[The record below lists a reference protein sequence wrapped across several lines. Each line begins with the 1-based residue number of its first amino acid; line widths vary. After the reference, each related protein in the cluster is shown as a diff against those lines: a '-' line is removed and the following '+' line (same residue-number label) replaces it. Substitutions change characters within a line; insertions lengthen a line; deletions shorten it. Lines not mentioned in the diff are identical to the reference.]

1 MINVSEAWREAM
13 QTGTRY
19 YPTASLTLAS
29 GTVLS
34 LAKGNFMIDNNGY
47 TDGAGANALPV
58 GAAIC
63 RTIRLELANADGRFT
78 GTDFQDAVCR
88 LSLNVDLASGTEAV
102 AVGVFTLGKPET
114 FGETVIINGQDDMH
128 KADRPY
134 TTALTYPA
142 TALAVLQEACSA
154 CGITFTATSIPEGT
168 FSIPEAPSTQ
178 LTFRSV
184 IGYVA
189 GLSGACARINRLG
202 VLEVVAFDWS
212 ALAAQRAAQ
221 TASGIHDLTRYT
233 EIQMEM
239 QDVTVTGVKAEIY
252 DDETGGTSELLVGAE
267 GYTLT
272 IDNPLIAGQEQTAL
286 ATIGAA
292 LIGAQFRILRLD
304 HVAYP
309 LAEFGDGCRITD
321 KSGGYVYTVI
331 TDVDFTFHGFTVLTN
346 SGEAPERA
354 MATYTAPDTSA
365 LVKAAALVKSEKTAR
380 EAAVEAL
387 AQQLAGAG
395 GLYETTETAAGGG
408 TIYYLHD
415 KPTLASSLVVL
426 KLTAEALGIS
436 TDGGQTYPAGW
447 DFVTG
452 TTITNTLQAVGIN
465 ADWINTGA
473 LTVTDADG
481 NVLFKANATAKT
493 VQIGSFTVTSGGLT
507 YAGAFDD
514 GNDTNTKITATDGV
528 YSDYITADG
537 SGRYVSTRAG
547 QLRMGHIAADGTQTP
562 SLFIYPASITNP
574 SQGAIFRGVA
584 TDGETQFNYLRM
596 RPTNDA
602 GNPQITAYQLLS
614 LLAGLNVE
622 GNVIVNGDIT
632 GDNIWMN
639 GVGVMG
645 FVKVLTTESLGSIGG
660 QGIYQQQ
667 YNANATTARGYPV
680 PYAGYLEV
688 INKSVDGNLFV
699 MQRYTAYRRSYTNA
713 QPEVF
718 TRFYYYV
725 TGWTAWTPKPDADLS
740 LTHAANS
747 YVNATDFTRMLAY
760 RRNNLNILAGNLMLT
775 NSLPSNATFVTIG
788 TINDWSALTD
798 VSVVAPAQNGS
809 GAILVS
815 ISAAGVV
822 QIWNGSG
829 TQATGFHRFSLTVP
843 SSSS

>member
-1 MINVSEAWREAM
+1 MINVSDAWLEAM

-34 LAKGNFMIDNNGY
+34 LAKGDFMIDNNGY

-88 LSLNVDLASGTEAV
+88 LSINVDLASGTEAV

-233 EIQMEM
+233 EIQMEL

-387 AQQLAGAG
+387 AQQLASSG
-395 GLYETTETAAGGG
+395 GMYETTEAAAGGG

-436 TDGGQTYPAGW
+436 TDGGKTYPAGW

-465 ADWINTGA
+465 ADWINAGA

-481 NVLFKANATAKT
+481 NVLFKADATVKT
-493 VQIGSFTVTSGGLT
+493 VQIAEFTVSSAGLSYQHQDKDVVIQGLGIIAGWNTS
-507 YAGAFDD
+507 AGRGETRLDPVGVDFRQKLSTAAASHSVLRFAVPASADLAPDRANVFYLDNIAEQYFQQSD
-514 GNDTNTKITATDGV
+514 GTPTKGVHIRTTFTEPVALNAGV
-528 YSDYITADG
+528 YGELSVSGNISSSNNLSTTQDGAIGGDLQVGGSITMNGAKIVESG
-537 SGRYVSTRAG
+537 SNANGNW
-547 QLRMGHIAADGTQTP
+547 IKWADGTMICYLAQSRTDVAITSAYG
-562 SLFIYPASITNP
+562 SLFL
-574 SQGAIFRGVA
+574 GAVPWTF
-584 TDGETQFNYLRM
+584 
-596 RPTNDA
+596 
-602 GNPQITAYQLLS
+602 PQ
-614 LLAGLNVE
+614 
-622 GNVIVNGDIT
+622 
-632 GDNIWMN
+632 
-639 GVGVMG
+639 
-645 FVKVLTTESLGSIGG
+645 
-660 QGIYQQQ
+660 
-667 YNANATTARGYPV
+667 
-680 PYAGYLEV
+680 
-688 INKSVDGNLFV
+688 
-699 MQRYTAYRRSYTNA
+699 
-713 QPEVF
+713 VF
-718 TRFYYYV
+718 TATPVV
-725 TGWTAWTPKPDADLS
+725 TCSEFIWGTGASWG
-740 LTHAANS
+740 AAVS
-747 YVNATDFTRMLAY
+747 
-760 RRNNLNILAGNLMLT
+760 
-775 NSLPSNATFVTIG
+775 PSTSAVT
-788 TINDWSALTD
+788 LRVYD
-798 VSVVAPAQNGS
+798 VSIRPAGTS
-809 GAILVS
+809 TY
-815 ISAAGVV
+815 V
-822 QIWNGSG
+822 QAMAVGRWK
-829 TQATGFHRFSLTVP
+829 
-843 SSSS
+843 

>member
-29 GTVLS
+29 GTVVS
-34 LAKGNFMIDNNGY
+34 LAKGDFMIDNNGY

-114 FGETVIINGQDDMH
+114 FGETVIVNGQDDMH

-154 CGITFTATSIPEGT
+154 CGITFTATSIPAGT
-168 FSIPEAPSTQ
+168 FSIPEAPNTQ

-221 TASGIHDLTRYT
+221 TANGIHDLTRYT
-233 EIQMEM
+233 ELQMEM
-239 QDVTVTGVKAEIY
+239 QDVAVTGVKAEIY

-321 KSGGYVYTVI
+321 KAGAYVYTVI

-465 ADWINTGA
+465 ADWINAGA

-481 NVLFKANATAKT
+481 NILFKADATAKT
-493 VQIGSFTVTSGGLT
+493 VKIGPFTVFPGNLYYSSTNLLGETTKISIGAANGLLHTVTSSDGIGAWAALVGGSIRT
-507 YAGAFDD
+507 GAVL
-514 GNDTNTKITATDGV
+514 NNERQNEALSITAASAGGA
-528 YSDYITADG
+528 II
-537 SGRYVSTRAG
+537 RTREYPN
-547 QLRMGHIAADGTQTP
+547 LIH
-562 SLFIYPASITNP
+562 IYPSTSSEEETIRINK
-574 SQGAIFRGVA
+574 SVGIDEHLRVA
-584 TDGETQFNYLRM
+584 
-596 RPTNDA
+596 
-602 GNPQITAYQLLS
+602 
-614 LLAGLNVE
+614 
-622 GNVIVNGDIT
+622 GDIS
-632 GDNIWMN
+632 MN
-639 GVGVMG
+639 GLGVMG
-645 FVKVLTTESLGSIGG
+645 FIKVLTTEDLGSLGG
-660 QGIYQQQ
+660 QGIYQQP

-699 MQRYTAYRRSYTNA
+699 MQRYTAYRRSYTSE

-718 TRFYYYV
+718 TRFYYYE
-725 TGWTAWTPKPDADLS
+725 TGWTAWTPKPDTQFT
-740 LTHAANS
+740 LTSTTNS
-747 YVNATDFTRMLAY
+747 YVSATDFTRMQAY
-760 RRNNLNILAGNLMLT
+760 RRNNINILEGNLQLT
-775 NSLPSNATFVTIG
+775 YALPSNTTFVTIG
-788 TINDWSALTD
+788 TITSWSALTN

>member
-34 LAKGNFMIDNNGY
+34 LAKGDFMIDNNGY

-88 LSLNVDLASGTEAV
+88 LSINVDLASGTEAV

-114 FGETVIINGQDDMH
+114 FGETVIVNGQDDMH

-154 CGITFTATSIPEGT
+154 CGITFTATSIPAGT

-221 TASGIHDLTRYT
+221 TANGIHDLTRYT
-233 EIQMEM
+233 EIQMEL

-272 IDNPLIAGQEQTAL
+272 IDNPLIAGQEADAL

-321 KSGGYVYTVI
+321 KAGAYVYTVI

-354 MATYTAPDTSA
+354 VATYTAPDTSA

-387 AQQLAGAG
+387 AQQLASSG
-395 GLYETTETAAGGG
+395 GMYETTEAAAGGG

-415 KPTLASSLVVL
+415 KPTLASSLVVI

-465 ADWINTGA
+465 ADWINAGA
-473 LTVTDADG
+473 LTVTDTDG
-481 NVLFKANATAKT
+481 NVLFKADATAKT
-493 VQIGSFTVTSGGLT
+493 VQIGSFTVYWDPEEDTGNLQGTGSISTSGSISSTDALVAATGSYAAGGETISPRYRIYHTGDQIRLEDEANANAKAILGLQPGT
-507 YAGAFDD
+507 AGDVAPLAVTLPPCSPAASLLMTGGDL
-514 GNDTNTKITATDGV
+514 
-528 YSDYITADG
+528 YYDG
-537 SGRYVSTRAG
+537 SAEFTG
-547 QLRMGHIAADGTQTP
+547 
-562 SLFIYPASITNP
+562 SLS
-574 SQGAIFRGVA
+574 
-584 TDGETQFNYLRM
+584 M
-596 RPTNDA
+596 R
-602 GNPQITAYQLLS
+602 
-614 LLAGLNVE
+614 
-622 GNVIVNGDIT
+622 
-632 GDNIWMN
+632 

-645 FVKVLTTESLGSIGG
+645 LKAVLTSAEDLNDITD
-660 QGIYQQQ
+660 QGIYQQP
-667 YNANATTARGYPV
+667 YNANATSARGYPV

-699 MQRYTAYRRSYTNA
+699 MQRYTAYRRSYTSV

-740 LTHAANS
+740 LTHTANS
-747 YVNATDFTRMLAY
+747 YVDATDFTRMQAY

-788 TINDWSALTD
+788 TITGWSALTD

-829 TQATGFHRFSLTVP
+829 TAATGFHRFSLTVP

>member
-19 YPTASLTLAS
+19 YPTASLTLAG

-34 LAKGNFMIDNNGY
+34 LAKGDFMIDNNGY

-78 GTDFQDAVCR
+78 GTDFQDAACR

-114 FGETVIINGQDDMH
+114 FGETVIVNGQDDMH

-154 CGITFTATSIPEGT
+154 CGITFTATSIPAGT

-202 VLEVVAFDWS
+202 VLEVVSFDWS

-221 TASGIHDLTRYT
+221 TANGIHDLTRYT
-233 EIQMEM
+233 ELQMEM

-321 KSGGYVYTVI
+321 KTGAYVYTVI

-387 AQQLAGAG
+387 AQQLASSG
-395 GLYETTETAAGGG
+395 GMYETTEAAAGGG

-481 NVLFKANATAKT
+481 NVLFKADATAKT
-493 VQIGSFTVTSGGLT
+493 VKMGPFSVYPSNLYYSSTNATTGATTKISIGS
-507 YAGAFDD
+507 AM
-514 GNDTNTKITATDGV
+514 GV
-528 YSDYITADG
+528 RQSYQ
-537 SGRYVSTRAG
+537 R
-547 QLRMGHIAADGTQTP
+547 ADGTGSWAGLSGG
-562 SLFIYPASITNP
+562 SLRVGSVIDGAVTDAPALSITA
-574 SQGAIFRGVA
+574 S
-584 TDGETQFNYLRM
+584 TSETGPVSISINGI
-596 RPTNDA
+596 PD
-602 GNPQITAYQLLS
+602 
-614 LLAGLNVE
+614 LLALYPQGSTLYTEKVHIKESVRIEKDLNAI
-622 GNVIVNGDIT
+622 GNIT
-632 GDNIWMN
+632 MN

-645 FVKVLTTESLGSIGG
+645 LKAVLTSAEDLNDITD
-660 QGIYQQQ
+660 QGIYYQPRSAQ
-667 YNANATTARGYPV
+667 ATTAHNYPV
-680 PYAGYLEV
+680 RYAGYLEV
-688 INKSVDGNLFV
+688 ITAAGLYGSSAEII
-699 MQRYTAYRRSYTNA
+699 QRYTAYRRSA
-713 QPEVF
+713 SVLPETF
-718 TRFYYYV
+718 TRARSGS
-725 TGWTAWTPKPDADLS
+725 TWTAWTPKPDADLS

-788 TINDWSALTD
+788 TINDWSAITS
-798 VSVVAPAQNGS
+798 VSVVASAQNGS

-829 TQATGFHRFSLTVP
+829 TAATGFHRFSLTVP

>member
-34 LAKGNFMIDNNGY
+34 LAKGDFMLDNNGY

-88 LSLNVDLASGTEAV
+88 LSLNVDLAGGTEAV

-114 FGETVIINGQDDMH
+114 FGETVIVNGQDDMH

-154 CGITFTATSIPEGT
+154 CGITFTATSIPSGT

-212 ALAAQRAAQ
+212 ALAAQRAEQ
-221 TASGIHDLTRYT
+221 TANGIHDLTRYT

-321 KSGGYVYTVI
+321 KAGAYVYTVI

-387 AQQLAGAG
+387 AQQLASSG
-395 GLYETTETAAGGG
+395 GMYETTEAAAGGG

-415 KPTLASSLVVL
+415 KPTLPSSLVVL

-473 LTVTDADG
+473 LIVTDASG
-481 NVLFKANATAKT
+481 NVLFKADATTKQ
-493 VQIGSFTVTSGGLT
+493 VQIGGFTVTADGINYQYVEASTGRTTDTAITKGYGLVSETVDANGDGNWLKVYSGNLQ
-507 YAGAFDD
+507 AGAVVDGAQTNKFFLYPGSAEDD
-514 GNDTNTKITATDGV
+514 SVDFNMFTGYRYLPWISLYPPDSQFHNEKI
-528 YSDYITADG
+528 
-537 SGRYVSTRAG
+537 
-547 QLRMGHIAADGTQTP
+547 RMLQNVKMDQ
-562 SLFIYPASITNP
+562 
-574 SQGAIFRGVA
+574 
-584 TDGETQFNYLRM
+584 D
-596 RPTNDA
+596 
-602 GNPQITAYQLLS
+602 
-614 LLAGLNVE
+614 LNVA
-622 GNVIVNGDIT
+622 GDIT
-632 GDNIWMN
+632 MN

-645 FVKVLTTESLGSIGG
+645 LKAVLTSAEDLNDITD
-660 QGIYQQQ
+660 QGIYYQPRSAQ
-667 YNANATTARGYPV
+667 ATTAHNYPV
-680 PYAGYLEV
+680 RYAGYLEV
-688 INKSVDGNLFV
+688 ITAAGLYGSSAEII
-699 MQRYTAYRRSYTNA
+699 QRYTAYRRSA
-713 QPEVF
+713 SVLPETF
-718 TRFYYYV
+718 TRARSGS
-725 TGWTAWTPKPDADLS
+725 TWTAWTPKPDADLS

-788 TINDWSALTD
+788 TINDWSAITS
-798 VSVVAPAQNGS
+798 VSVVASAQNGS

-829 TQATGFHRFSLTVP
+829 TAATGFHRFSLTVP

>member
-34 LAKGNFMIDNNGY
+34 LAKGDFMIDNNGY

-88 LSLNVDLASGTEAV
+88 LSLNVDLAGGTEAV

-168 FSIPEAPSTQ
+168 FSVPEAPSTQ

-202 VLEVVAFDWS
+202 VLEVVTFDWS

-221 TASGIHDLTRYT
+221 TANGIHDLTRYT
-233 EIQMEM
+233 EIQMEL

-252 DDETGGTSELLVGAE
+252 DDATGGTSELLVGAE

-387 AQQLAGAG
+387 AQQLASSG
-395 GLYETTETAAGGG
+395 GMYETTEAAAGGG

-481 NVLFKANATAKT
+481 NVLFKADATAKT
-493 VQIGSFTVTSGGLT
+493 VQIGPFYVFPSNL
-507 YAGAFDD
+507 Y
-514 GNDTNTKITATDGV
+514 
-528 YSDYITADG
+528 YSDNYTTTGSKTEIYIG
-537 SGRYVSTRAG
+537 SANGLKARRTDASTG
-547 QLRMGHIAADGTQTP
+547 DGTWATVNNGAVYFGPTVGREDKPKFVIHGGSSSTDSVQFALWSGSTFDTI
-562 SLFIYPASITNP
+562 LRLYPPDA
-574 SQGAIFRGVA
+574 
-584 TDGETQFNYLRM
+584 
-596 RPTNDA
+596 PTLHDA
-602 GNPQITAYQLLS
+602 RVDIS
-614 LLAGLNVE
+614 AGLWVE
-622 GNVIVNGDIT
+622 NNLQVGGNIL
-632 GDNIWMN
+632 MN

-660 QGIYQQQ
+660 QGIYQQP
-667 YNANATTARGYPV
+667 YSANATTARGYPV

-699 MQRYTAYRRSYTNA
+699 MQRYTAYRRSYTSV

-718 TRFYYYV
+718 TRFYYYA
-725 TGWTAWTPKPDADLS
+725 TGWTAWTPKPDTQFT
-740 LTHAANS
+740 LTSTTNS
-747 YVNATDFTRMLAY
+747 YVSATDFTRMQAY

-788 TINDWSALTD
+788 TINDWSAITS
-798 VSVVAPAQNGS
+798 VSVVASAQNGS

-829 TQATGFHRFSLTVP
+829 TAATGFHRFSLTVP

>member
-34 LAKGNFMIDNNGY
+34 LAKGDFMIDNNGY

-114 FGETVIINGQDDMH
+114 FGETVIVNGQDDMH

-134 TTALTYPA
+134 TTELTYPA

-233 EIQMEM
+233 EIQMEL

-387 AQQLAGAG
+387 AQQLASSG
-395 GLYETTETAAGGG
+395 GMYETTEAAAGGG

-436 TDGGQTYPAGW
+436 TDGGKTYPAGW

-481 NVLFKANATAKT
+481 NVLFKADVTAKT
-493 VQIGSFTVTSGGLT
+493 VQIGPFYVFPSNL
-507 YAGAFDD
+507 Y
-514 GNDTNTKITATDGV
+514 
-528 YSDYITADG
+528 YSDNYTTTGSKTEIYIG
-537 SGRYVSTRAG
+537 SANSLKTRRTDASTG
-547 QLRMGHIAADGTQTP
+547 DGTWATVNNGAVYFGPTVGREDKPKFVIHGGSSSTDSVQFALWSGSTFDPLLRLYTP
-562 SLFIYPASITNP
+562 NA
-574 SQGAIFRGVA
+574 
-584 TDGETQFNYLRM
+584 
-596 RPTNDA
+596 PTLHDERVD
-602 GNPQITAYQLLS
+602 IS
-614 LLAGLNVE
+614 AGLWVE
-622 GNVIVNGDIT
+622 NNLQVGGNIL
-632 GDNIWMN
+632 MN

-645 FVKVLTTESLGSIGG
+645 LKAVLTSAEDLNDITD
-660 QGIYQQQ
+660 QGIYYQPRSAQ
-667 YNANATTARGYPV
+667 ATTAHNYPV
-680 PYAGYLEV
+680 RYAGYLEV
-688 INKSVDGNLFV
+688 ITAAGLYGSSAEII
-699 MQRYTAYRRSYTNA
+699 QRYTAYRRSA
-713 QPEVF
+713 SVLPETF
-718 TRFYYYV
+718 TRARSGS
-725 TGWTAWTPKPDADLS
+725 TWTAWTPKPDTQFT
-740 LTHAANS
+740 LTSTTNS
-747 YVNATDFTRMLAY
+747 YVSATDFTRMQAY

-775 NSLPSNATFVTIG
+775 NSLPSNATVVTIG
-788 TINDWSALTD
+788 TITGWSALTD
-798 VSVVAPAQNGS
+798 VSVVAPAQHGS

-829 TQATGFHRFSLTVP
+829 TAATGFHRFSLTVP

>member
-34 LAKGNFMIDNNGY
+34 LAKGDFMIDNNGY

-202 VLEVVAFDWS
+202 VLEVVSFAWS

-221 TASGIHDLTRYT
+221 TANGIHDLTRYT
-233 EIQMEM
+233 EIQMEL

-252 DDETGGTSELLVGAE
+252 DDATGGTSELLVGAE

-272 IDNPLIAGQEQTAL
+272 IDNPLIAGQEATAL

-321 KSGGYVYTVI
+321 KAGAYVYTVI

-395 GLYETTETAAGGG
+395 GMYETTEAAAGGG

-481 NVLFKANATAKT
+481 NVLFKADATAKT
-493 VQIGSFTVTSGGLT
+493 VQIGPFYVFPSNLYYSDNYTTTGSKTEIYIGSANGLKARRTDASPGDGTWATVNNGAVYFGPTVGREDKPEFVIHGGSSSTDSVQFALWSGSTFDTILRLYPPDAPTLHDARVDISEGLWIEDNLQVGGLVKT
-507 YAGAFDD
+507 NGFNAMGLIKILGAEDHLDD
-514 GNDTNTKITATDGV
+514 
-528 YSDYITADG
+528 
-537 SGRYVSTRAG
+537 VSTRA
-547 QLRMGHIAADGTQTP
+547 
-562 SLFIYPASITNP
+562 
-574 SQGAIFRGVA
+574 
-584 TDGETQFNYLRM
+584 
-596 RPTNDA
+596 
-602 GNPQITAYQLLS
+602 
-614 LLAGLNVE
+614 
-622 GNVIVNGDIT
+622 
-632 GDNIWMN
+632 
-639 GVGVMG
+639 
-645 FVKVLTTESLGSIGG
+645 
-660 QGIYQQQ
+660 QGIYFQP
-667 YNANATTARGYPV
+667 YNANAKTALGYPV
-680 PYAGYLEV
+680 NYAGYLEV
-688 INKSVDGNLFV
+688 INADGNANLA
-699 MQRYTAYRRSYTNA
+699 MQRYTAYRRSYTSV

-725 TGWTAWTPKPDADLS
+725 TGWTAWTPKPDTQFT
-740 LTHAANS
+740 LTSMTNS
-747 YVNATDFTRMLAY
+747 YVSATDFTRMQAY
-760 RRNNLNILAGNLMLT
+760 RRNNINILEGNLQLA
-775 NSLPSNATFVTIG
+775 NSLPSNATFFTIG
-788 TINDWSALTD
+788 TITSWSALTD

>member
-29 GTVLS
+29 GTVVS
-34 LAKGNFMIDNNGY
+34 LAKGDFMIDNNGY

-114 FGETVIINGQDDMH
+114 FGETVIVNGQDDMH

-154 CGITFTATSIPEGT
+154 CGITFTATSIPAGT
-168 FSIPEAPSTQ
+168 FSIPEAPNTQ

-221 TASGIHDLTRYT
+221 TANGIHDLTRYT
-233 EIQMEM
+233 ELQMEM
-239 QDVTVTGVKAEIY
+239 QDVAVTGVKAEIY

-321 KSGGYVYTVI
+321 KAGAYVYTVI

-387 AQQLAGAG
+387 AQQLASSG
-395 GLYETTETAAGGG
+395 GMYETTEAAAGGG

-452 TTITNTLQAVGIN
+452 TTITNILQAVGIN
-465 ADWINTGA
+465 ADWIDTGK
-473 LTVTDADG
+473 LTVRDNNDSIIFQAD
-481 NVLFKANATAKT
+481 VDTKT
-493 VQIGSFTVTSGGLT
+493 VQIGSFAVDADGMHYQEAYNKTDIDRYGVRVQQSTSASGGEGTKAQLYDTGLT
-507 YAGAFDD
+507 IQHTDD
-514 GNDTNTKITATDGV
+514 VT
-528 YSDYITADG
+528 DG
-537 SGRYVSTRAG
+537 SGWSA
-547 QLRMGHIAADGTQTP
+547 MGVLAIGTAPNNKPELVIDGEASPVYTQP
-562 SLFIYPASITNP
+562 DIQFYPKENGGALPNAIVFSRDLLLQKQSGGASASAIGGNLNM
-574 SQGAIFRGVA
+574 QGNLTVQGVA
-584 TDGETQFNYLRM
+584 QV
-596 RPTNDA
+596 A
-602 GNPQITAYQLLS
+602 
-614 LLAGLNVE
+614 
-622 GNVIVNGDIT
+622 GDIT
-632 GDNIWMN
+632 MN
-639 GVGVMG
+639 GLGVMG
-645 FVKVLTTESLGSIGG
+645 TKQILTSTEDLNNITD
-660 QGIYQQQ
+660 QGNYYQP
-667 YNANATTARGYPV
+667 YNVYATTAHHYPIN
-680 PYAGYLEV
+680 YAGHLEV
-688 INKSVDGNLFV
+688 FNVQDILPSGADVIIL
-699 MQRYTAYRRSYTNA
+699 QRYTAYRLPSASVYGA
-713 QPEVF
+713 M
-718 TRFYYYV
+718 YYRTYYSGIWSAWQRV
-725 TGWTAWTPKPDADLS
+725 SCDLTTTISRTTDTAGTA
-740 LTHAANS
+740 
-747 YVNATDFTRMLAY
+747 R
-760 RRNNLNILAGNLMLT
+760 LNIGGAYGIKSIRETKGVYICVPL
-775 NSLPSNATFVTIG
+775 
-788 TINDWSALTD
+788 WSTT
-798 VSVVAPAQNGS
+798 
-809 GAILVS
+809 
-815 ISAAGVV
+815 AAGWYVKV
-822 QIWNGSG
+822 MTPALAAVAS
-829 TQATGFHRFSLTVP
+829 TAVTLEVDYYLK
-843 SSSS
+843 

>member
-481 NVLFKANATAKT
+481 NVLFKADATAKT
-493 VQIGSFTVTSGGLT
+493 VKIGPFSVYPSNLYYSSTNATTGATTKISIGS
-507 YAGAFDD
+507 AM
-514 GNDTNTKITATDGV
+514 GV
-528 YSDYITADG
+528 RQSYQ
-537 SGRYVSTRAG
+537 R
-547 QLRMGHIAADGTQTP
+547 ADGTGSWA
-562 SLFIYPASITNP
+562 SLSGGSLRVGSVIDGAVTDAPALSITA
-574 SQGAIFRGVA
+574 S
-584 TDGETQFNYLRM
+584 TSETG
-596 RPTNDA
+596 PVSISTNGIPD
-602 GNPQITAYQLLS
+602 
-614 LLAGLNVE
+614 LLALYPQGSTLYTEKVHIKESVRIEKDLNVI
-622 GNVIVNGDIT
+622 GSLS
-632 GDNIWMN
+632 MN

-645 FVKVLTTESLGSIGG
+645 FIKVLTTEDLGSLGG
-660 QGIYQQQ
+660 QGIYQQP
-667 YNANATTARGYPV
+667 YNANATSARGYPV

-699 MQRYTAYRRSYTNA
+699 MQRYTAYRRSYTSV

-718 TRFYYYV
+718 TRFYYYE
-725 TGWTAWTPKPDADLS
+725 TGWTAWTPKPDTQFT
-740 LTHAANS
+740 LTSTTNS
-747 YVNATDFTRMLAY
+747 YVSATDFTRMQAY
-760 RRNNLNILAGNLMLT
+760 RRNNINILEGNLLLT
-775 NSLPSNATFVTIG
+775 NALPSNATFVTIG
-788 TINDWSALTD
+788 TITSWSALTD

-829 TQATGFHRFSLTVP
+829 TAATGFHRFSLTVP

>member
-34 LAKGNFMIDNNGY
+34 LAKGDFMIDNNGY

-63 RTIRLELANADGRFT
+63 RTIRLELANADGRFD

-88 LSLNVDLASGTEAV
+88 LSLNVDLAGGTEAV

-114 FGETVIINGQDDMH
+114 FGETVIVNGQDDMH

-221 TASGIHDLTRYT
+221 TANGIHDLTRYT

-309 LAEFGDGCRITD
+309 LAEFSDGCRITD

-473 LTVTDADG
+473 LTVTDASG
-481 NVLFKANATAKT
+481 TIIFKADATAKSVT
-493 VQIGSFTVTSGGLT
+493 MGPFAVYRTGLHYTSTNTTIGMKTDVFINSEGVKTRRAYTSTGEGSWAAVRDGSTYYGPTTAGDDDDPKFVISGGLT
-507 YAGAFDD
+507 GTDSIQF
-514 GNDTNTKITATDGV
+514 ATW
-528 YSDYITADG
+528 DG
-537 SGRYVSTRAG
+537 SMFDPL
-547 QLRMGHIAADGTQTP
+547 LRLYTP
-562 SLFIYPASITNP
+562 NA
-574 SQGAIFRGVA
+574 
-584 TDGETQFNYLRM
+584 
-596 RPTNDA
+596 PTLHDERVD
-602 GNPQITAYQLLS
+602 IS
-614 LLAGLNVE
+614 AGLWVE
-622 GNVIVNGDIT
+622 NNLQVGGNIL
-632 GDNIWMN
+632 MN

-660 QGIYQQQ
+660 QGIYQQP

-699 MQRYTAYRRSYTNA
+699 MQRYTAYRRSYTSV

-725 TGWTAWTPKPDADLS
+725 TGWTAWTPKPDTQFT
-740 LTHAANS
+740 LTSMTNS

-829 TQATGFHRFSLTVP
+829 TAATGFHRFSLTVP